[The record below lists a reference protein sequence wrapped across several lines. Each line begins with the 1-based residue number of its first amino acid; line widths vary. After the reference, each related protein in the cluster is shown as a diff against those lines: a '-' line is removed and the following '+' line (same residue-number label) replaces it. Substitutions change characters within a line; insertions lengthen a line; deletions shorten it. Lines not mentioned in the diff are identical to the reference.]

1 MRVGK
6 LTEILPD
13 EHNAN
18 AHTPRGR
25 GAVEASL
32 RKRGFFRPM
41 AAAGKGVAQ
50 PVMKAGNLTQ
60 EVAVDIGMDEAI
72 IIESDG
78 RRPIVHVRTDLEPD
92 SPEARTLAI
101 EDNRSAELSLS
112 WDASQIA
119 QELEAGLDLSGMF
132 YPEELSAILESA
144 ADGLVPDF
152 QPVGEDEQG
161 RLDQKAPVVCPKC
174 GHEFI
179 PK

>member
-6 LTEILPD
+6 LTDILPD

-32 RKRGFFRPM
+32 RQRGFFRPM
-41 AAAGKGVAQ
+41 AAAGKGVKQ

-119 QELEAGLDLSGMF
+119 QELEDGLDLTGLF

-144 ADGLVPDF
+144 ADAVLPDF
-152 QPVGEDEQG
+152 KEYDESVE
-161 RLDQKAPVVCPKC
+161 AEVEYITCPEC
-174 GHEFI
+174 GHKW